1 MKLTDETSAEQI
13 SNELSQLN
21 TQLKAQLTE
30 QSALVLQLN
39 QNLNEAEKSATE
51 AEGDIIQ
58 LGELTAK
65 KDFEISSLNQELAT
79 QRELHKQ
86 QHALLQDSATQL
98 QQHQQVQQPIC
109 CWYDWLSEHCTSGQH
124 GITAL

>member
-30 QSALVLQLN
+30 QSALVVQLN
-39 QNLNEAEKSATE
+39 QNLKEAEKSATE

-58 LGELTAK
+58 LGELTAQ
-65 KDFEISSLNQELAT
+65 KDFEISLLNQELAT
-79 QRELHKQ
+79 QRELHEQ

-98 QQHQQVQQPIC
+98 QQHQQVQQLIC